1 MPNPR
6 YPAPSQDARL
16 APERLAFLAWRV
28 HALGGRP
35 LLELLR
41 ELERGAELHRALE
54 KYAGLPADFIR
65 AHGGDRLPEP
75 RLVAGG
81 HFRGCS
87 NTREALQPEST
98 AAE

>member
-16 APERLAFLAWRV
+16 PPERV
-28 HALGGRP
+28 HALGARP

-41 ELERGAELHRALE
+41 ELERDAELHPALE
-54 KYAGLPADFIR
+54 TYAGLPADFIR

-81 HFRGCS
+81 HFR
-87 NTREALQPEST
+87 RL
-98 AAE
+98 